1 VCCFGP
7 GRKAGWSARAILR
20 RCRAGNLVVQQAMAQ
35 AGLTRLPLGMPRQAG
50 EGALMLRTVMAILAA
65 AAISTPLAAQPLT
78 VVEVNAPAVNCV
90 FQPSCTITVSDT
102 VGAIALP
109 YIATP
114 GTAWLQSRIYNSAPG
129 TPAAGK
135 TGYVYRVSLTEASG
149 SADCLLGLVLNFGP
163 VAKLPYKAGPL
174 ADVFVV
180 TTGGL
185 GTIGIKS
192 AEKTGDIIEFEFAKP
207 LCLAGGPDI
216 RNTTFFFGLAANT
229 APAPKAVDAQ
239 IYAFG
244 SPSFYAVE
252 ARVPTH

>member
-1 VCCFGP
+1 
-7 GRKAGWSARAILR
+7 
-20 RCRAGNLVVQQAMAQ
+20 MAQ
-35 AGLTRLPLGMPRQAG
+35 AGLTRLPLGMPRRAG

-102 VGAIALP
+102 TGAIALP
-109 YIATP
+109 YIVTP

-149 SADCLLGLVLNFGP
+149 TADCLMGLVLNFGP
-163 VAKLPYKAGPL
+163 VAKLPYKTGQKD
-174 ADVFVV
+174 DVFVV

-192 AEKTGDIIEFEFAKP
+192 SQQTDDVIDFQFSNP
-207 LCLAGGPDI
+207 LCLEGGPSTK
-216 RNTTFFFGLAANT
+216 N
-229 APAPKAVDAQ
+229 
-239 IYAFG
+239 
-244 SPSFYAVE
+244 
-252 ARVPTH
+252 